1 MNQPE
6 SYLTIKAG
14 SEGLFRDRGSKFI
27 ARAVPV
33 TDSKEALEVVENMRK
48 EYHDARHHCWAYRI
62 GVSEGEWRVNDD
74 GEPAG
79 SAGNPIMGQIKSFDV
94 TNIIVVVVRYFGGTL
109 LGVGGL
115 INAYKTATREALE
128 AAVIVRKRITEKYI
142 INFPYT
148 RMKIVTRIIR
158 EEKLLQSDQK
168 FELDCSIT
176 IDLPASKIEKVK
188 QRFSIIEDITFDPVE
203 E

>member
-6 SYLTIKAG
+6 SYLTIRTG

-33 TDSKEALEVVENMRK
+33 SDSREAMEVIEELRK

-62 GVSEGEWRVNDD
+62 GVGDDEWRVNDD

-79 SAGNPIMGQIKSFDV
+79 SAGNPILGQIRSFGV
-94 TNIIVVVVRYFGGTL
+94 TDTVIVVVRYFGGTL

-115 INAYKTATREALE
+115 INAYKTAAKEALE
-128 AAVIVRKRITEKYI
+128 AAVIIKKRITEKFI
-142 INFPYT
+142 VTFPYK

-158 EEKLLQSDQK
+158 EENLRQSDQR

-176 IDLPASKIEKVK
+176 LDLPPSKTEKVT
-188 QRFSIIEDITFDPVE
+188 QRFSIIDDVTFGPVR
-203 E
+203 

>member
-1 MNQPE
+1 MTQPE
-6 SYLTIKAG
+6 SYLTIKTG
-14 SEGLFRDRGSKFI
+14 SEGMFRDRGSKFI

-33 TDSKEALEVVENMRK
+33 SDSREALGVIEELRK

-62 GVSEGEWRVNDD
+62 GVGDDEWRVNDD

-79 SAGNPIMGQIKSFDV
+79 SAGNPILGQIRSFGL
-94 TNIIVVVVRYFGGTL
+94 TNTVIVVVRYFGGTL

-115 INAYKTATREALE
+115 INAYKTASKEALD
-128 AAVIVRKRITEKYI
+128 AAVIIKKNITEKFI
-142 INFPYT
+142 VRFPYK

-158 EEKLLQSDQK
+158 EEKLRQSDQK

-176 IDLPASKIEKVK
+176 LDLPPSKTEKVT
-188 QRFSIIEDITFDPVE
+188 QRFSIIDDVTFDPVR
-203 E
+203 